1 MARVY
6 IFLAEGFE
14 EIEGLTVVD
23 LLRRA
28 EIEAVMVSITRNI
41 QVTGSHRIAVTADA
55 LFEEIEYSDAD
66 LLVLPGGMPGTL
78 HLQEHKGLERL
89 LKKAVSDGT
98 KVAAI
103 CAAPR
108 VLGIQGLLQG
118 KDATCYPGSE
128 EFLTG
133 ARIIDSEVVC
143 DGNITTSKGMGTAI
157 DFSLSLIKTLKGGE
171 EAARIAQSIQYRH
184 YAG

>member
-1 MARVY
+1 MARSY
-6 IFLAEGFE
+6 IFLADGFE

-28 EIEAVMVSITRNI
+28 DVEAVTVS
-41 QVTGSHRIAVTADA
+41 VTGNLQVMGAHQIPVIADA
-55 LFEEIEYSDAD
+55 LFEEMDYSDAE
-66 LLVLPGGMPGTL
+66 LLVLPGGMPGTI
-78 HLQEHKGLERL
+78 HLLEHKGLELL
-89 LKKAVSDGT
+89 LKKAVSVDM

-108 VLGIQGLLQG
+108 VLGIQGLLRG
-118 KDATCYPGSE
+118 RNATCYPGNE

-157 DFSLSLIKTLKGGE
+157 DFSLSLVKSLKGAE
-171 EAARIAQSIQYRH
+171 EAARIAGLIQYRH

>member
-6 IFLAEGFE
+6 IFLADGFE

-28 EIEAVMVSITRNI
+28 EIEVIMVSVNGNI
-41 QVTGSHRIAVTADA
+41 QVTGSHRIAVLADA
-55 LFEEIEYSDAD
+55 LFEETDYSDAD
-66 LLVLPGGMPGTL
+66 LLVLPGGPGTR
-78 HLQEHKGLERL
+78 HLLEHKGLEQL

-108 VLGIQGLLQG
+108 VLGIHGLLHD
-118 KDATCYPGSE
+118 KNATCYPGNE

-133 ARIIDSEVVC
+133 ARIIDTEVVC
-143 DGNITTSKGMGTAI
+143 DGNIITSKGLGTAI
-157 DFSLSLIKTLKGGE
+157 DFSLSLIQTLKGGE